1 MVVDPKQLRR
11 QAKRL
16 QKARRRRN
24 GRGTTA
30 AIRAALPTIYKLR
43 SDGVLW
49 REIAEALGKQGMVQ
63 GSGKRRIPI
72 TTSRLTA
79 LVRQIEVQNQEER
92 QRLKTPSI
100 KSRQVKGMTALK
112 LPAVSL
118 AVELRPE
125 IETSER
131 RSTPPSED
139 DLRRAALDKIQD
151 VLKKD

>member
-1 MVVDPKQLRR
+1 M
-11 QAKRL
+11 
-16 QKARRRRN
+16 
-24 GRGTTA
+24 A

-49 REIAEALGKQGMVQ
+49 RDIAAALGKQGVVQ
-63 GSGKRRIPI
+63 GSGMRRIPI

-79 LVRQIEVQNQEER
+79 LVRQIELQIQEHNER
-92 QRLKTPSI
+92 LTLPSTKKRQI
-100 KSRQVKGMTALK
+100 KEKSALK

-118 AVELRPE
+118 ALELRPE

-131 RSTPPSED
+131 RSTPPSEE